1 MKLLSKNV
9 KKKNCAKYDKLYIF
23 EKPRRIQVCKNIF
36 KIFKKKFYLRKT
48 ENFKAPIQKSM
59 QNLFANSRK

>member
-9 KKKNCAKYDKLYIF
+9 QKKCAKYDKLYIF

-36 KIFKKKFYLRKT
+36 KICRKT
-48 ENFKAPIQKSM
+48 ENL
-59 QNLFANSRK
+59 QNLFQGTHTKIDAKFICKQ